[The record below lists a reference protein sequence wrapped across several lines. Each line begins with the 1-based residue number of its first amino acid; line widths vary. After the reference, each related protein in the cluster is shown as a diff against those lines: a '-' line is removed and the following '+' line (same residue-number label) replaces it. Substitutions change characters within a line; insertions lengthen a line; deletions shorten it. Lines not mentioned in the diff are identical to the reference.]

1 MKRMLPV
8 LILALLTACT
18 APNKA
23 KMETS
28 AEVLP
33 DSSMTILYA
42 KGFKVDYFKNYK
54 RIILADPWKRGSEL
68 VRYYLV
74 EDEGVKVPTDGM
86 EIKIPVRS
94 LVSGSCTQYTFLEQ
108 LDLLSAV
115 KGICDAKTIYNASL
129 RRAVQKGSVIDLGDP
144 FQIDV
149 ERCLVLK
156 PDVMLMNS
164 FNQQDD
170 HLARV
175 RESGIPVLYD
185 NEWMEAS
192 LLARSEWIRF
202 IACFFNKEM
211 LADSLFQ
218 AVSTNYGRLKKL
230 AATAKTKKPEVLS
243 GDDFRG
249 SWYLPGGKN
258 FTAQLFTDAGAMY
271 KYRSDTTSGS
281 RPFTFEQVLKDF
293 NRADIWVGVT
303 NGGSLAALQKLDE
316 RYALF
321 QSFRKGNVFA
331 YNNRTTPAGGND
343 FWESAVA
350 KPDELL
356 SDYIKAFHPELL
368 PDAPWHYLKKLR

>member
-1 MKRMLPV
+1 
-8 LILALLTACT
+8 
-18 APNKA
+18 
-23 KMETS
+23 
-28 AEVLP
+28 
-33 DSSMTILYA
+33 
-42 KGFKVDYFKNYK
+42 
-54 RIILADPWKRGSEL
+54 
-68 VRYYLV
+68 
-74 EDEGVKVPTDGM
+74 
-86 EIKIPVRS
+86 
-94 LVSGSCTQYTFLEQ
+94 
-108 LDLLSAV
+108 
-115 KGICDAKTIYNASL
+115 
-129 RRAVQKGSVIDLGDP
+129 
-144 FQIDV
+144 
-149 ERCLVLK
+149 
-156 PDVMLMNS
+156 MLMNS